1 MEWTETHGF
10 YTVMGGLMLY
20 QDNQPL
26 YTLQYSTLERLYR
39 AGQIDLPVVSK
50 REIMDRSKDGIVS
63 KIMALFQII
72 YFFQDYVRRW
82 KRERSVIDLE
92 IVTMVYILI
101 NALTFVLYWHKPFYI
116 LHPTRVEL
124 KGEQEKAHRK
134 KSISRKIPPNSS

>member
-10 YTVMGGLMLY
+10 YIVMGGLMLY

-26 YTLQYSTLERLYR
+26 YTLQYSTMERLYR

-63 KIMALFQII
+63 KVMALFQVI

-92 IVTMVYILI
+92 IVTMLYII
-101 NALTFVLYWHKPFYI
+101 VNAFTFVLYLHKPFYI
-116 LHPTRVEL
+116 VNPTRVQL
-124 KGEQEKAHRK
+124 MGESEKTHRK
-134 KSISRKIPPNSS
+134 KSISRKVPANPS